1 MAEETVQ
8 KPKEGLKL
16 RRLFLTGL
24 IFILPLYITWIL
36 VKLVIAWLKG
46 LLHDTFHLVFSLT
59 FGSVLGD
66 YYDKIEWIF
75 LFLIGLPIVLTF
87 IVLVGWAA
95 KNIMGKRVL
104 GWAEETVTRIP
115 LLGGIYSGARKFVD
129 TVFLKGKESYK
140 RVILVEYP
148 RKGCWVIAFVTGEST
163 STVQQSVGEKEGSD
177 DTFLNVFVPTTPN
190 PTSGFL
196 VFFRKSDVIPLDL
209 SVEEGLKL
217 VISGGVLAPAAD
229 TEGRAPAPGE
239 PAAAPEGG
247 KTAIAGNDASNN

>member
-1 MAEETVQ
+1 MEKSVQ
-8 KPKEGLKL
+8 KPREGLRLK
-16 RRLFLTGL
+16 RLFLTGL

-46 LLHDTFHLVFSLT
+46 LLHDTFHFAFSLI
-59 FGSVLGD
+59 FGNVLGG
-66 YYDKIEWIF
+66 YYEKIEWVF
-75 LFLIGLPIVLTF
+75 LFLIGLPIVLAF

-104 GWAEETVTRIP
+104 GWAEDAVTRIP

-163 STVQQSVGEKEGSD
+163 ATVQSSVDEKTGAGD
-177 DTFLNVFVPTTPN
+177 RLLNVFVPTTPN

-196 VFFRKSDVIPLDL
+196 VFFRKSDVVPLDI

-217 VISGGVLAPAAD
+217 VISGGVLAPSAD
-229 TEGRAPAPGE
+229 VESRGQAPGE
-239 PAAAPEGG
+239 PEPAPEER
-247 KTAIAGNDASNN
+247 